1 MLLFALAYIGGVL
14 TIASPCILP
23 VLPFVFARADQPF
36 LRRGLP
42 MLLGMG
48 LTFAVVA
55 TLAAVGG
62 GWAVQANEYGRY
74 VAIALL
80 ALFGVT
86 LLFPELS
93 DRLTRPLVALG
104 GRLSE
109 SADRNENAGSVWPS
123 LLLGIATGLLWAP
136 CAGPVLGLILTGAA
150 LQGANVQTTF
160 LLLAYAAG
168 AATSLALAL
177 LIGGRVFTAMKRS
190 LGAGEWVRRGL
201 GAAVL
206 VAVVAIFFGVDTG
219 FLTQISL
226 ANTASLEQSLV
237 DRIHPAPGK
246 VAAEPSSSVV
256 MPEGGGAMM
265 SANPSMMMSA
275 NAPTMAMNGKPAGKG
290 AAEPSSSV
298 VTPEGGGSM
307 MSANPSMMM
316 SANAPTMAMNGNPGA
331 MMKAAEAPPSK
342 ALPVEG
348 SLPSLTGAVEWLNS
362 PPLTPD
368 ELKGKVVLVDF
379 WTYSCINCL
388 RSIPYVRAWADK
400 YKDQGLV
407 VIGVHA
413 PEFAFEKNIGN
424 VKQAVAKLRIDYPV
438 AIDNDYAIWRAFNN
452 EYWPAD
458 YFIDANGKIRH
469 HFFGEGDYAESEK
482 VIQQLLAEA
491 GKGNL
496 PVDMVSVSATGAEAA
511 SDQADVKSSETYIG
525 FARSENFASPG
536 GAVGDTPH
544 VYSTGDLSRLNDWG
558 LSGDWTVGGQSATL
572 NKTDGALSFRFHARD
587 LHLVLGPSAD
597 GKPVRFRVTIDGLSP
612 GESHGADVNSDGEGV
627 VTDHRLYQ
635 LVRESG
641 PIVDHTF
648 SIQFLDPDVQA
659 YAFTFG

>member
-48 LTFAVVA
+48 LTFVVVA

-74 VAIALL
+74 IAIALL

-109 SADRNENAGSVWPS
+109 SADRDESGSVWPS
-123 LLLGIATGLLWAP
+123 LLLGVATGLLWAP

-206 VAVVAIFFGVDTG
+206 IAVVAIFFGADTG

-226 ANTASLEQSLV
+226 ANTASLEQGLV

-265 SANPSMMMSA
+265 SAN
-275 NAPTMAMNGKPAGKG
+275 APT
-290 AAEPSSSV
+290 V
-298 VTPEGGGSM
+298 
-307 MSANPSMMM
+307 
-316 SANAPTMAMNGNPGA
+316 AMNGNPAA
-331 MMKAAEAPPSK
+331 MMKAAETPASQ

-348 SLPSLTGAVEWLNS
+348 SLPSLAGAVEWLNS
-362 PPLTPD
+362 PPLTP
-368 ELKGKVVLVDF
+368 EQLKGKVVLVDF

-424 VKQAVAKLRIDYPV
+424 VKQAVAKLKIDYPV
-438 AIDNDYAIWRAFNN
+438 AVDNDYAIWRAFNN

-458 YFIDANGKIRH
+458 YFIDAKGQIRH

-491 GKGNL
+491 GRGNL

-511 SDQADVKSSETYIG
+511 SDAADVKSPETYIG

-536 GAVGDTPH
+536 GAVGDKPH
-544 VYSTGDLSRLNDWG
+544 VYATGDLKQLNDWG

-572 NKTDGALSFRFHARD
+572 NKTDGAIAFRFHARD

-597 GKPVRFRVTIDGLSP
+597 GKPVRFRVTIDGAKP
-612 GESHGADVNSDGEGV
+612 GESHGADTNADGEGV

-635 LVRESG
+635 LVRQSG
-641 PIVDHTF
+641 PITDHTF
-648 SIQFLDPDVQA
+648 TIQFLDPDVQA

>member
-123 LLLGIATGLLWAP
+123 VLLGIATGLLWAP

-206 VAVVAIFFGVDTG
+206 VAVVAIFFGADTG

-226 ANTASLEQSLV
+226 ANTGSLEQSLV
-237 DRIHPAPGK
+237 DRIHPASAK

-275 NAPTMAMNGKPAGKG
+275 NAPTMAMNGNPA
-290 AAEPSSSV
+290 AQPSSSV
-298 VTPEGGGSM
+298 VTPEGGGAM

-316 SANAPTMAMNGNPGA
+316 SANAPTMAMNGNPAA
-331 MMKAAEAPPSK
+331 MMKAAEVPASK

-348 SLPSLTGAVEWLNS
+348 SLPSLAGAVEWLNS

-407 VIGVHA
+407 VIGVHV

-438 AIDNDYAIWRAFNN
+438 AVDNEYAIWRAFNN

-458 YFIDANGKIRH
+458 YFIDAKGQIRH

-511 SDQADVKSSETYIG
+511 SDAADIKSPETYIG

-544 VYSTGDLSRLNDWG
+544 VYSTGDLKPLNNWG
-558 LSGDWTVGGQSATL
+558 LSGDWTIGGQSATL
-572 NKTDGALSFRFHARD
+572 NKTDGAIAFRFHARD
-587 LHLVLGPSAD
+587 LHLVLGPGAD
-597 GKPVRFRVTIDGLSP
+597 GKPVRFRVTIDGAAP
-612 GESHGADVNSDGEGV
+612 GESHGADINADGEGL

-635 LVRESG
+635 LVRQSG
-641 PIVDHTF
+641 PIMDHTF

-659 YAFTFG
+659 YAVTFG